1 MAFSY
6 IPFQLPMDTENFF
19 FFSFFLNNEE
29 SFLEFN
35 SNILETN
42 LINILLL
49 IGLLVYVYK
58 NFVGVTLNERQSS
71 ILQTIENAQK
81 DLVNASNY
89 LDTSLVNYDNT
100 FLILQSWN
108 ELYEKEKIEIVTN
121 KYKFVKKSLEENFAS
136 TEILITSVEKKAF
149 IALRR
154 QFILFTASKIL
165 KQFLLLDEKQQ
176 TVLVEQII
184 KELGGSK

>member
-1 MAFSY
+1 MAFSSL
-6 IPFQLPMDTENFF
+6 PFQIQMNTGNFS
-19 FFSFFLNNEE
+19 FFSFFVNNEE

-49 IGLLVYVYK
+49 IALLVYVYK
-58 NFVGVTLNERQSS
+58 NFVGVTLSERQSS
-71 ILQTIENAQK
+71 ILQTIENSQK

-89 LDTSLVNYDNT
+89 LDAALVNYYNT

-108 ELYEKEKIEIVTN
+108 DSYQKEKIEIVTN
-121 KYKFVKKSLEENFAS
+121 KYKFVKKNLEENFAS
-136 TEILITSVEKKAF
+136 TEILINSVEKKAF

-154 QFILFTASKIL
+154 QFILVTASKIL
-165 KQFLLLDEKQQ
+165 KQFLLLEEKEQ
-176 TVLVEQII
+176 TVLIEKII
-184 KELGGSK
+184 KELGESK